1 MKKYEGFLICTDF
14 DGTFALPGAQLSEEN
29 LKAVR
34 YFQENGGLFTIA
46 SGRTPAFIRALNDRF
61 HPNAP
66 VIAMNGALICDE
78 HDGHVLRRYP
88 MDRGVIDI
96 LDELAATGLPE
107 CMSLWNEEEIRD
119 DWHSTDGIKPS
130 ECFSSLSAPWYKTV
144 LMQDADKTLQLRDYF
159 QSRYAHLY
167 HSGRSWPGG
176 FEIHSLQSGKGECVR
191 ALKEMYAGRVHTT
204 VGVGDY
210 ENDLSLIRD
219 SDIGYAVG
227 NATDEVK
234 AAADRVTVDHTEHAI
249 ARIIEELGR

>member
-14 DGTFALPGAQLSEEN
+14 DGTFALPGAQLSKEN

-46 SGRTPAFIRALNDRF
+46 SGRTPAFIRALADQF
-61 HPNAP
+61 TPNAP

-78 HDGHVLRRYP
+78 HTGRILRRYP
-88 MDRGVIDI
+88 MDRGV
-96 LDELAATGLPE
+96 LALMDELAETGLPE
-107 CMSLWNEEEIRD
+107 CMSLWNEHEIRD
-119 DWHSTDGIKPS
+119 DWHASDGLKPS
-130 ECFSSLSAPWYKTV
+130 ERFSGLPEPWYKTV
-144 LMQDADKTLQLRDYF
+144 IMQDSDKTLELRDYF
-159 QSRYAHLY
+159 QSRYAARY

-191 ALKEMYAGRVHTT
+191 ALKDMYAGRIHTT

-210 ENDLSLIRD
+210 ENDLSLVRD

-227 NATDEVK
+227 NAIDALK
-234 AAADRVTVDHTEHAI
+234 AVADRITVDHTDHAI
-249 ARIIEELGR
+249 ARIIEELV